1 MSKKEIYSLL
11 ILLLV
16 FGFAAW
22 QYTHSSFTET
32 KSQHLMDTVVRI
44 TATAKN
50 KNVGTLIDSVF
61 AYISRLDKKLNDY
74 DPQSWISRM
83 NASGS
88 TSYPM
93 DPDAYQIL
101 VIADSLYK
109 MTGGAFD
116 PTIKPVYD
124 LWGFSSQTPTV
135 VDSLPAAIPDSLMLA
150 DALRT
155 VGFGKIRYNEK
166 NIYKPTGTK
175 LGFGAIA
182 KGYILDRAK
191 EYMQSLGITS
201 GFIDCRSSMVLFGDK
216 IPQLVYIQHPRL
228 SMTDHIASFKIKNLA
243 VGTSGDYQ
251 QYFDIDGKRY
261 HHILDPRTG
270 YPVPSIYSSTVIH
283 PSAAWADGLST
294 ALFLM
299 EPNRAIAAIKNIADC
314 NAIIYYE
321 QAGSPVSLKSL
332 GMKDLSLDEKQ

>member
-1 MSKKEIYSLL
+1 MSKKEIYSLV

-44 TATAKN
+44 TATAKD

-61 AYISRLDKKLNDY
+61 TYISALDKKLNDY
-74 DPQSWISRM
+74 DPDSWISQLNR
-83 NASGS
+83 SES
-88 TSYPM
+88 PDFPM
-93 DPDAYQIL
+93 DPDVYQIL
-101 VIADSLYK
+101 VIADSLYR

-124 LWGFSSQTPTV
+124 LWGFSSQTPSVT
-135 VDSLPAAIPDSLMLA
+135 DSLPTTLPDSLLLA
-150 DALRT
+150 TVLRT
-155 VGFGKIRYNEK
+155 VGFDKVTFNERTIR
-166 NIYKPTGTK
+166 KPTGTQ

-182 KGYILDRAK
+182 KGYILDKAK
-191 EYMQSLGITS
+191 QYMQKLGISS
-201 GFIDCRSSMVLFGDK
+201 GFIDCRSSMILFGDK

-251 QYFDIDGKRY
+251 QYYEIGGKRY
-261 HHILDPRTG
+261 HHILDPKTG
-270 YPVPSIYSSTVIH
+270 YPVPNMYSSTVIH

-299 EPNRAIAAIKNIADC
+299 EPNRAISAIKSIPGC

-321 QAGSPVSLKSL
+321 QDGSPVSLKSL
-332 GMKDLSLDEKQ
+332 GMKDLSLDEKL